1 MKKQSKTL
9 VVRSKQEMI
18 ERGMNAVA
26 GLDLGDKHSVVTVMN
41 LDGTIVERKKVATS
55 LAAFES
61 YFQAWVQMRV
71 VFEAGTHANWTYR
84 LLERLGHEPLMA
96 DTRRLALITQ
106 SLSKDDRKDSER
118 LAELGLRMPEMLN
131 AVEPCSLETQ
141 NDRAVLKARE
151 ALVEVRT
158 KLINNIRGTLKSFG
172 LRLPAL
178 SSPAFAKKAGPLL
191 PGELREVLHPL
202 LLLIQHA
209 SDEIRCYDKRI
220 EELAE
225 KKYPQ
230 TKRMRSA
237 NGVGV
242 ITSLAFVLNLDND
255 PHRLRHSRD
264 AGARVGLRPKRR
276 DSGERS
282 PELGITKTGDPMMRR
297 LLVQCAQYILGHRGK
312 DSALRRWGLGLA
324 ARGGTKS
331 AKRKAVVAV
340 ARKLAVLLHVLWQR
354 DVDFDPFYGVDDVPE
369 AAPQAA

>member
-1 MKKQSKTL
+1 VKRQNKT
-9 VVRSKQEMI
+9 VGRKPNQEMI
-18 ERGMNAVA
+18 EGGMNAVA
-26 GLDLGDKHSVVTVMN
+26 GLDLGDKHSVVTVMD
-41 LDGTIVERKKVATS
+41 LDGEIVERKKIRTS
-55 LAAFES
+55 VAAFER
-61 YFQAWVQMRV
+61 YFQAWARMRV
-71 VFEAGTHANWTYR
+71 VFEAGSPANWTYR
-84 LLERLGHEPLMA
+84 LLERLEHEPLMA
-96 DTRRLALITQ
+96 DTHRLALITQ
-106 SLSKDDRKDSER
+106 SLSKDDRNDSER

-158 KLINNIRGTLKSFG
+158 KLINGVRGTLKSFG
-172 LRLPAL
+172 LRLPAM
-178 SSPAFAKKAGPLL
+178 SSPTFAKKAGSLL
-191 PGELREVLHPL
+191 PEELRDVLRPL
-202 LLLIQHA
+202 LLMVQHA
-209 SDEIRCYDKRI
+209 SDEIRRYDKRI

-225 KKYPQ
+225 TKYPQ
-230 TKRMRSA
+230 TKRMRTA
-237 NGVGV
+237 NGVGA

-255 PHRLRHSRD
+255 PNRLRHSRD

-324 ARGGTKS
+324 ARGGKS

-354 DVDFDPFYGVDDVPE
+354 DVDFEPFYGVQEVPE
-369 AAPQAA
+369 APPQAA